1 MKIIGSEY
9 SPFVRMTR
17 AVAISLGLDFDLM
30 DTGSFVNMSP
40 ENKALI
46 ETHNPL
52 MKVPVLLDGEKVVID
67 SRIIISYMIKRGQ
80 GQGKA
85 IPFDVPLS
93 DEVEN
98 LITIIN
104 GITDAGVIRF
114 IMGSTTDISM
124 DEGYMLRSLQRM
136 KAGMDYL
143 EHSDDLGSDFG
154 LPEICLICMLDWF
167 NKRDVF
173 DWSGYKRLGEI
184 YVKYAD
190 QPCIVQ
196 TRIPE

>member
-17 AVAISLGLDFDLM
+17 AVAIWLGLEYELM

-46 ETHNPL
+46 ATHNPL

-67 SRIIISYMIKRGQ
+67 SHVIISYMIKKAQ
-80 GQGKA
+80 VQGKT
-85 IPFDVPLS
+85 IPFDVLLS

-104 GITDAGVIRF
+104 GISDAGVIRF
-114 IMGSTTDISM
+114 IMGSTTDLPM
-124 DEGYMLRSLQRM
+124 DDGYMLRSLQRM
-136 KAGMDYL
+136 QAGMDYL
-143 EHSDDLGSDFG
+143 EHSDDLGGAFG
-154 LPEICLICMLDWF
+154 LPELSLICMLDWF
-167 NKRDVF
+167 DKRNVF
-173 DWSGYKRLGEI
+173 DWSGYKRLGDI
-184 YVKYAD
+184 HAKYSD
-190 QPCIVQ
+190 QACLAQ